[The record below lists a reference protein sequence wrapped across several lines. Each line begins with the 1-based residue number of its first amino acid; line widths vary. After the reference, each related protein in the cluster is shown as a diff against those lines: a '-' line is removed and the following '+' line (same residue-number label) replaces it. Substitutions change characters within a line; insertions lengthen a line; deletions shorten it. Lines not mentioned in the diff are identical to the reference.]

1 MTEPTEDVPYN
12 VDEFATAEKEKVEDP
27 DQPNKSV
34 LKDILKYLNEQ
45 IKIHNSLDL
54 IEPDAEKAVMTTQ
67 QQVVV
72 QKQIV
77 IHLRNV
83 RLEIS
88 NKLKE
93 LK

>member
-1 MTEPTEDVPYN
+1 MEPTEDVPYN
-12 VDEFATAEKEKVEDP
+12 VDGFATPDKEKTQDP

-34 LKDILKYLNEQ
+34 LKNVLKYLDKQ
-45 IKIHNSLDL
+45 IETHNSLDL
-54 IEPDAEKAVMTTQ
+54 LNPDAEQTITTQ
-67 QQVVV
+67 QQVFI

-77 IHLRNV
+77 THLRNV